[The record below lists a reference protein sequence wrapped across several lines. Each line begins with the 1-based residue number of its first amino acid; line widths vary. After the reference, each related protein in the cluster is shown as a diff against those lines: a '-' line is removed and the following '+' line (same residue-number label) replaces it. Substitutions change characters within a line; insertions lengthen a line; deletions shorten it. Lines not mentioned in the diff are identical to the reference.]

1 MIGLRIGLA
10 LLVAGGLFCQQTDQQ
25 AESDMRIGIALT
37 REGRFQQA
45 VPHFLS
51 ARGRVAETFAL
62 EFNLAL
68 GYVGTH
74 EYRQAVQ
81 ILTHLGGARPSAEV
95 DNLLAQALIGDRQPE
110 PALQAL
116 QDAAQLSPKNE
127 KLYLL
132 VSEACLDEGFYEL
145 GIQVLEIGLRNLPE
159 SAALHFQRGLFR
171 SQMEERDLA
180 NRDFELAQRFS
191 PGSDIAYIAAAQ
203 QAFLSGDVQKVI
215 RTAREGI
222 SRGHTHCLLLT
233 MLGEALLRAGATPA
247 TPDEFGEAQEALE
260 RAVAERPGYSS
271 AHIALGRIYL
281 ARQRM
286 EEAVT
291 QLESARQL
299 DPRNRA
305 LYSALATAYRRS
317 GQAEKARE
325 ALAALAEL
333 NRQEAARIGSA
344 SGGHAGYTGGRSGP
358 SR

>member
-25 AESDMRIGIALT
+25 AENDMRIGIALT

-51 ARGRVAETFAL
+51 ARGRIPETFAL

-68 GYVGTH
+68 CYVGTH

-95 DNLLAQALIGDRQPE
+95 DNLLAQALIGDRQ
-110 PALQAL
+110 
-116 QDAAQLSPKNE
+116 
-127 KLYLL
+127 
-132 VSEACLDEGFYEL
+132 
-145 GIQVLEIGLRNLPE
+145 PE

-247 TPDEFGEAQEALE
+247 TPDEFGEAQGALE

-286 EEAVT
+286 EEAVA

-305 LYSALATAYRRS
+305 VYSALATAYRRS

-344 SGGHAGYTGGRSGP
+344 SGGHAGYAGGRSGP